1 MARPDTIYTTPKP
14 PSTSGTPPRSSGG
27 GGGGGGGSTSR
38 SSGGSSGGGGGG
50 GSSSGISGAERRAT
64 ARENKAKRDAA
75 NRFLEDARTLQRQIN
90 AMRVALGP
98 RGLRRAL
105 DTQLRNVNVVSRQAD
120 TLLRKDYRER
130 VGSLRGTAKDNAK
143 DAADQTYANLSNR
156 GRERAN
162 ALSEATLQGA
172 GESDLLRTQ
181 GMSLRNW
188 NANQHETN
196 RAFYDTLR
204 SVNSSLTDLTVDTRT
219 ARVNNQVQ
227 ANADRNQ
234 LWTDYYGNRAETLTQ
249 ISNLYGEQANQYSSA
264 NEMVA
269 SGKTKKK
276 RGGARNQMASFA
288 TKASTTS
295 GMAWKNPGVK
305 ASIRNWEGA
314 ADIEGHLNNDVVSA
328 GVSEIPAKKPEGA
341 TLRSWAG

>member
-1 MARPDTIYTTPKP
+1 MAKPDTIWTTPKP
-14 PSTSGTPPRSSGG
+14 GASSHHAPTPPSNPAPAQHSSAASSGSGSGSKGG
-27 GGGGGGGSTSR
+27 GGGG
-38 SSGGSSGGGGGG
+38 
-50 GSSSGISGAERRAT
+50 GISGAERRAT

-105 DTQLRNVNVVSRQAD
+105 DTQLAGVNLNLRQEDAV
-120 TLLRKDYRER
+120 LRRDYRTR
-130 VGSLRGTAKDNAK
+130 VGDLKDTASDNEK
-143 DAADQTYANLSNR
+143 AAAGQTFAALGNR

-162 ALSEATLQGA
+162 ALSEATAQGA
-172 GESDLLRTQ
+172 GESDVLRTQ

-188 NANQHETN
+188 NASQNEVN
-196 RAFYDTLR
+196 RSYYDTLT
-204 SVNSSLTDLTVDTRT
+204 SVNSSLDDLTIDTRT
-219 ARVNNQVQ
+219 ARINKVLD
-227 ANADRNQ
+227 ANTKRNQ

-295 GMAWKNPGVK
+295 GMAYKDPGVK
-305 ASIRNWEGA
+305 ATLRNWKGT
-314 ADIEGHLNNDVVSA
+314 ADIEGHLNNDVVEA
-328 GVSEIPAKKPEGA
+328 GASEIPAKKPEGA
-341 TLRSWAG
+341 TLRSWA